1 MMSDKK
7 EDMRQKENAV
17 RPGMDAQGEI
27 RAWQKDETTG
37 GNGKKAGYVIAVI
50 FATVLGMA
58 VGAGGTLFLTRGSI
72 PGRGEAA
79 EQVRTEE
86 TGGVNVTGQ
95 DGAVAADADKAERDE
110 SSARACVESADR
122 CMELA
127 IQAVTRLAQS
137 SFESGEY
144 ADALTYYGRMLE
156 WEDTAA
162 EAYRKSAEIY
172 LALGEYEDAAAVLNE
187 GIKRIREE
195 DAALLLEQLAE
206 VYLRESE
213 AWLSDGDYEQAY
225 AVLRE
230 GAEATGAAVLSE
242 RERSLENMSLAEACF
257 EAGEYEEALAYYG
270 NVLEEDDSLAEA
282 YRKSAQIYL
291 VWGDYENAEAVL
303 SGGIVKSREED
314 AQSLREQLVGVYLL
328 ESDAQLAAGDY
339 EQAYAVLLE
348 GAEAADAENL
358 LDRAQ
363 DVRDKVK
370 LVRADYDGGSVGR
383 GYEYDAAGNLIKRVI
398 YNRDGSI
405 DCWSE
410 YEYDASGNQN
420 KEVWYNGEGSIVRWN
435 EYEYDAAGNPIKEVT
450 YNRDG
455 SIVCWSEYEYDASG
469 NQTKKVWRG
478 GEIIYEREYDAFGN
492 KTREVMYGDY
502 ASGGYASGGWGLVVE
517 YTYEYEYDAFGNKTK
532 ETVRCEVGHDD
543 GGVWEDEWN
552 NIVYEREYEYDAFGN
567 LIREKSNGAEEIF
580 FGWMEKRGMDG
591 RKIYGDDFV
600 ENIAVQI
607 DYTYAYIGN

>member
-1 MMSDKK
+1 MSDKK

-27 RAWQKDETTG
+27 SAWQKDETTG

-95 DGAVAADADKAERDE
+95 DGAVAAGADKAEGDE
-110 SSARACVESADR
+110 SSARACVESADM

-162 EAYRKSAEIY
+162 EAYRKSAEIH

-187 GIKRIREE
+187 GIERIREE
-195 DAALLLEQLAE
+195 DAALLLEQLVE

-363 DVRDKVK
+363 DVREKVK
-370 LVRADYDGGSVGR
+370 LVREEYDRTEYSGYSV
-383 GYEYDAAGNLIKRVI
+383 YEYDTAGHLIRKGFT
-398 YNRDGSI
+398 DPLLT
-405 DCWSE
+405 WEE
-410 YEYDASGNQN
+410 YEYDAVGNLI
-420 KEVWYNGEGSIVRWN
+420 KKVWYDEDGSISGWA
-435 EYEYDAAGNPIKEVT
+435 EYEYDAVGDLIREVNHWHDV
-450 YNRDG
+450 YEGID
-455 SIVCWSEYEYDASG
+455 YEYDYEWEYDYEYDNFGNLIRKDTLGPTGGTCVEYAYDVSG
-469 NQTKKVWRG
+469 NLIKKT
-478 GEIIYEREYDAFGN
+478 D
-492 KTREVMYGDY
+492 YG
-502 ASGGYASGGWGLVVE
+502 SGGMDGW
-517 YTYEYEYDAFGNKTK
+517 YEYEYDAVGSLIK
-532 ETVRCEVGHDD
+532 EVRYNE
-543 GGVWEDEWN
+543 GGSISGWM
-552 NIVYEREYEYDAFGN
+552 EYEYDAVGSLIKEVRYNEGGSICWWEEYEYDSFGN
-567 LIREKSNGAEEIF
+567 LIKGVSYDEDGRV
-580 FGWMEKRGMDG
+580 FGWE
-591 RKIYGDDFV
+591 
-600 ENIAVQI
+600 E
-607 DYTYAYIGN
+607 YTYAYIGN

>member
-410 YEYDASGNQN
+410 YEYDASGNQ
-420 KEVWYNGEGSIVRWN
+420 
-435 EYEYDAAGNPIKEVT
+435 
-450 YNRDG
+450 
-455 SIVCWSEYEYDASG
+455 
-469 NQTKKVWRG
+469 TKKVWRG

>member
-7 EDMRQKENAV
+7 EDMQQKENAV
-17 RPGMDAQGEI
+17 SSGMDAQGEI
-27 RAWQKDETTG
+27 RAWQKDETAG
-37 GNGKKAGYVIAVI
+37 GNGKKAGYIIAVI

-58 VGAGGTLFLTRGSI
+58 VGAGGTLFFTRGSI
-72 PGRGEAA
+72 PGREEAA
-79 EQVRTEE
+79 EQADAGE
-86 TGGVNVTGQ
+86 TGGVNATGQ
-95 DGAVAADADKAERDE
+95 DGAVAAGADKAERDE
-110 SSARACVESADR
+110 SSARACVESAGM

-127 IQAVTRLAQS
+127 IQAVTRLAQA

-162 EAYRKSAEIY
+162 EAYRKSAEIH

-187 GIKRIREE
+187 GIERIREE
-195 DAALLLEQLAE
+195 DAALLLEQLVE

-213 AWLSDGDYEQAY
+213 AWLSEGDYEQAY

-270 NVLEEDDSLAEA
+270 NVLEEDDSFTEA

-348 GAEAADAENL
+348 GAEVADAENL

-370 LVRADYDGGSVGR
+370 LVREEYDRTEYSGYSV
-383 GYEYDAAGNLIKRVI
+383 YEYDTAGHLIRKGFT
-398 YNRDGSI
+398 DPLLT
-405 DCWSE
+405 WEE
-410 YEYDASGNQN
+410 YEYDAVGNLI
-420 KEVWYNGEGSIVRWN
+420 KKVWYDEDGSISWWT
-435 EYEYDAAGNPIKEVT
+435 EYEYDAVGDLIREVN
-450 YNRDG
+450 YDEDG
-455 SIVCWSEYEYDASG
+455 SIY
-469 NQTKKVWRG
+469 WR
-478 GEIIYEREYDAFGN
+478 
-492 KTREVMYGDY
+492 
-502 ASGGYASGGWGLVVE
+502 VE
-517 YTYEYEYDAFGNKTK
+517 YEYEYDAVGNLIK
-532 ETVRCEVGHDD
+532 EVQYVDSDH
-543 GGVWEDEWN
+543 VSDEEY
-552 NIVYEREYEYDAFGN
+552 ITEYEYDAIGNVIRITDYGPNGSGGAEYEYDVVGNLIRTISYGSDPTGGSWAEYEYDTFGN
-567 LIREKSNGAEEIF
+567 LIRKTNGWYENEYDTFGNLIGRADYGSGWDEYEYDSFGNLIKEVSYDEDGRV
-580 FGWMEKRGMDG
+580 FGWE
-591 RKIYGDDFV
+591 
-600 ENIAVQI
+600 E
-607 DYTYAYIGN
+607 YTYAYIGD